1 MDHTGLLIE
10 RGNFVRD
17 VMFPDFM
24 AVSNDRYPP
33 IVVGSELRAVPERS
47 SRRLDV
53 TAATMPD
60 RQPR

>member
-24 AVSNDRYPP
+24 AVSNDRDPP